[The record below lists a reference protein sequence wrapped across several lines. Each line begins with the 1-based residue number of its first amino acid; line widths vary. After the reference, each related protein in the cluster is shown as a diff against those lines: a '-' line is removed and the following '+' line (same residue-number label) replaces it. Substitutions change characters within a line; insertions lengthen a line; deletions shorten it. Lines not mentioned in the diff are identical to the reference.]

1 MLLKKHKLLKIE
13 EMNIMNKL
21 KVYMELSKLKNKK
34 ELWN

>member
-21 KVYMELSKLKNKK
+21 KVYMELFKLKNKK